1 MATEISLIASLLH
14 LRCIDNGIEARQA
27 VESGSYLV
35 REDDVK
41 AVVVKLRAAHDKSRD
56 EMEAMRERAEKAEA
70 QLASITGVTRLEL
83 VAAERAKRD
92 GLLAACKALVESVQ
106 WLDVEF
112 NDSDEEKEAEA
123 VLKAAVDA
131 IAAAEAAP

>member
-14 LRCIDNGIEARQA
+14 LRCVDNGIEARQA

-56 EMEAMRERAEKAEA
+56 EMEALRERAEKAEA
-70 QLASITGVTRLEL
+70 QLASISGVTLAQLVTNELDACARIARDIAALL
-83 VAAERAKRD
+83 VARGKQEGAD
-92 GLLAACKALVESVQ
+92 AAMAVQREIESRRMFKSMGVT
-106 WLDVEF
+106 
-112 NDSDEEKEAEA
+112 
-123 VLKAAVDA
+123 
-131 IAAAEAAP
+131 P

>member
-83 VAAERAKRD
+83 VAAERAKREPLVALLKECTFH
-92 GLLAACKALVESVQ
+92 LLALHLRGESQTAGPLAARVGDAL
-106 WLDVEF
+106 
-112 NDSDEEKEAEA
+112 KT
-123 VLKAAVDA
+123 
-131 IAAAEAAP
+131 EAAS

>member
-14 LRCIDNGIEARQA
+14 LRCVDNGIEARQA

-92 GLLAACKALVESVQ
+92 GLLAALEVLA
-106 WLDVEF
+106 
-112 NDSDEEKEAEA
+112 SDELIIAMLEDERLRA
-123 VLKAAVDA
+123 VRAAIV
-131 IAAAEAAP
+131 AAEAAP

>member
-1 MATEISLIASLLH
+1 MNNLIASPLGLPT
-14 LRCIDNGIEARQA
+14 INSGIEARRA
-27 VESGSYLV
+27 VEDGHFLL
-35 REDDVK
+35 REDDV
-41 AVVVKLRAAHDKSRD
+41 RAA
-56 EMEAMRERAEKAEA
+56 
-70 QLASITGVTRLEL
+70 